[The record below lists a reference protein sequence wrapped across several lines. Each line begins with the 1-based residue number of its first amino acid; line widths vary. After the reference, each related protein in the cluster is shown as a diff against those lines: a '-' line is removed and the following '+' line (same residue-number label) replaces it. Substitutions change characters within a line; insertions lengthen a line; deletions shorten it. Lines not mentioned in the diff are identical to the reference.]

1 LDNLSPGLF
10 LDRDGVINQDTG
22 FVHTIEQFIFLP
34 GIFELCKIA
43 LASQMKIVI
52 ITNQSGIGRG
62 FFSQSQFDK
71 LMDWVIE
78 EFKKEG
84 ILISGVLYASE
95 NPDVANLTPKSIH
108 RRKPNPTMFF
118 EAAQKFLIDLGSS
131 LMIGDRETDM
141 IAAANAGVKGRIL
154 LGESH
159 EKSSKTN
166 TAANLRE
173 ASVKL
178 QDFISTVIE
187 R

>member
-1 LDNLSPGLF
+1 
-10 LDRDGVINQDTG
+10 
-22 FVHTIEQFIFLP
+22 
-34 GIFELCKIA
+34 
-43 LASQMKIVI
+43 
-52 ITNQSGIGRG
+52 
-62 FFSQSQFDK
+62 
-71 LMDWVIE
+71 
-78 EFKKEG
+78 
-84 ILISGVLYASE
+84 
-95 NPDVANLTPKSIH
+95 
-108 RRKPNPTMFF
+108 
-118 EAAQKFLIDLGSS
+118 
-131 LMIGDRETDM
+131 MIGDRETDM